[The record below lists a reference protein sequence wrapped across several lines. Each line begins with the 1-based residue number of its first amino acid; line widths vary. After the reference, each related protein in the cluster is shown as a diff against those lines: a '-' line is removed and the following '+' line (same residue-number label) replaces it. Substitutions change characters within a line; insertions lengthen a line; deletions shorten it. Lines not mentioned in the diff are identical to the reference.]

1 MAAGFADTRLC
12 DSNRENI
19 AHVPYF
25 RDYYLKAIN
34 SALHT
39 VIEHV
44 RSNTNHS
51 QERHGKTIE

>member
-1 MAAGFADTRLC
+1 
-12 DSNRENI
+12 
-19 AHVPYF
+19 VPLF
-25 RDYYLKAIN
+25 LDYYLKAIN